1 MNNIST
7 RCCIAGGGPAGI
19 MLGFLMARAGV
30 DTVVLEKHADFLRDF
45 RGDTVHP
52 STLQIMDELGLLD
65 DFLSRPHQKV
75 SHLTGYAGN
84 TAIPIADFSHLP
96 SKYAFVALMPQWEFL
111 NFMVE
116 HAKQYPTF
124 KLLMQTEGT
133 ELIFNQDRVV
143 GLKALSDHGPLDIR
157 AEVVIAADGRHSQ
170 LRDQSKLPLKDLGA
184 PMDILWMRL
193 PRHKSD
199 PENVVGRFV
208 KGRVFVMLNRGDY
221 WQCAYVIPK
230 GGYDIIRAE
239 GLGALKAHIVAT
251 EPLMANRVDSMQSWD
266 EVKLLVVSVNRL
278 ETWWRPGLLII
289 GDAAHAMSPVGG
301 VGINL
306 AIQDAVA
313 AANILAPKLKMD
325 ALEDEDLAE
334 VQARRQFPTMLT
346 QRLQL
351 IIQNNI
357 IGKVLANKEEIAAP
371 KFARMMTRF
380 PILQRIPARTLGLGF
395 RPEHIHTN
403 DVFSML

>member
-1 MNNIST
+1 MNKLST

-19 MLGFLMARAGV
+19 MLGLLMARAGV
-30 DTVVLEKHADFLRDF
+30 ETVVLEKHADFLRDF

-52 STLQIMDELGLLD
+52 STLQIMDELGLLE

-84 TAIPIADFSHLP
+84 TAIPVADFSHLP
-96 SKYAFVALMPQWEFL
+96 AKYAFVALMPQWEFL
-111 NFMVE
+111 NFLVE

-133 ELIFNQDRVV
+133 ELIFNQKRVV
-143 GLKALSDHGPLDIR
+143 GVNALSDHGPLEIR
-157 AEVVIAADGRHSQ
+157 ADVVIAADGRHSQ
-170 LRDQSKLPLKDLGA
+170 LREQSKLPLRDLGA
-184 PMDILWMRL
+184 PMDVLWMRL
-193 PRHKSD
+193 PRQSSD
-199 PENVVGRFV
+199 PEQVVGRLI

-230 GGYDIIRAE
+230 GGYDVIRQQ
-239 GLGALKAHIVAT
+239 GLAALKEHIIAT
-251 EPLMANRVDSMQSWD
+251 EPFLTQRVDSLASWD
-266 EVKLLVVSVNRL
+266 DIKLLVVSVNRL
-278 ETWWRPGLLII
+278 ETWWRPGLLVI

-313 AANILAPKLKMD
+313 TANILAPKLKLEC
-325 ALEDEDLAE
+325 LEDEDLVE
-334 VQARRQFPTMLT
+334 VQNRRLLPTRLT

-351 IIQNNI
+351 MIQNNI
-357 IGKVLANKEEIAAP
+357 IGKVLANKEEITAP
-371 KFARMMTRF
+371 KFARLMNRF
-380 PILQRIPARTLGLGF
+380 PVLQRIPARTLGLGF
-395 RPEHIHTN
+395 RQEHVDTN
-403 DVFSML
+403 DVFS